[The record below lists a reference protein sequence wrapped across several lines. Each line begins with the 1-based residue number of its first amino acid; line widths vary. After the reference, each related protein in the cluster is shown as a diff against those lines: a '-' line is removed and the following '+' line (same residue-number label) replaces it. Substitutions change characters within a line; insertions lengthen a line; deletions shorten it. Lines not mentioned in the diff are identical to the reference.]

1 MHRSTHVLTAVIY
14 TWLTCSLV
22 FTVVDFLSDGV
33 QRNRLLN
40 DVIVIWNLY
49 GDVTGKEICYRL
61 RFWSDTTRPGPEVNY
76 YCGKSLNFPA

>member
-49 GDVTGKEICYRL
+49 GDVTGTEICYRL
-61 RFWSDTTRPGPEVNY
+61 RFWSDTMTSNIGSTR
-76 YCGKSLNFPA
+76 A